1 MQLNVIRL
9 LAKMTVAVN
18 KSEIVDMILPLF
30 IESLEE
36 GDASTP
42 GLLRLQVWELLSCN
56 IICDVD
62 VSHYIVTSLFFLPS
76 VDGFLLL
83 SYFFL
88 LQLLDAVSR
97 MASLGFEKS
106 YRETIVL
113 MTRSY
118 LSKLSIIGSSESR
131 TVAPEATTERVE
143 VCISLNNVM

>member
-83 SYFFL
+83 SYFFFYFSFL
-88 LQLLDAVSR
+88 MLYPAWQAWVLR
-97 MASLGFEKS
+97 SL
-106 YRETIVL
+106 
-113 MTRSY
+113 
-118 LSKLSIIGSSESR
+118 IGR
-131 TVAPEATTERVE
+131 Q
-143 VCISLNNVM
+143 